1 MAVSNYI
8 PYGCQYKI
16 DKLDN
21 VVYIVAKNE
30 IGSIRID
37 NGDAY
42 VDGVGYYNAIDCL
55 SVSLS
60 ENESLDERYEFVHTV
75 NFSVRGYLKIGD
87 LNDYYIMVRDKNDT
101 YWLVNPYFKIKYTYT
116 YTLDYNSNHTDY
128 VASAKSNFPLL
139 QVKNFT
145 ANNVKPCNAYDYCS
159 IDVLAI
165 NVAAYSKYSNDKV
178 IYTNDGFSV
187 VKYQKNSCVFTE
199 QYDGSSLSHT
209 VKFNISFDDYKSSWH
224 YNLLEFTD
232 NKYAAVIS
240 TKCGVNIAC
249 GFDDGLQPSYT
260 VTANDNQSINNIE
273 IVLSDIHSTEVLLNM
288 PSELPFEHDSGTT
301 WNVIPSEYTCINS
314 TTGVYTLRQ
323 EYDVFGNP
331 LNNYMCLEG
340 FEERY
345 SEYHIVGTFSDQ
357 EQFYCPKCK
366 AEECSIQTSMPNVIE
381 FYNTGCKSFTIKSN
395 SDFSITSDSQY
406 IAVSPSSGSAYT
418 LYTINVCN
426 TQVPTDTAQAYQ
438 LVVNYCDG
446 HEKRFNVR
454 VSEEPVTDCLPQGN
468 NYEISVYAQN
478 VVIPTTCCIRDV
490 SASCCCTDFQIQNG
504 FVKFRVE
511 NNDSGVERTITLTLT
526 KCDGT
531 TVTAYLHQKPY
542 YTKWVYQGEQCHDD
556 EWCSWDRMYSGET
569 SDNINTP
576 TSVVRY
582 RNCEPSSKCSQAQY
596 KWENMNPQTDFICSD
611 CGAQY
616 KWENMNPQ
624 TDYICNDCQV
634 EPQYRWVNLD
644 PAVDYYCS
652 GTTKYYKQ
660 QLQISVDGGVTWE
673 NISPAEYQRGGI
685 AQTQSTDCGYVPT
698 VQYRWIQTDNTICV
712 EQSSFLGKFKA
723 TYNDGRTYSAGC
735 TSQNETLAQ
744 GDVRLIDY
752 RYTAMTEAIIGDCVT
767 TIGTG
772 AFDDCDSLTSATIGN
787 SVRSIDSSA
796 FAYCD
801 ILPSITIPNSVTS
814 IGNAAFYH
822 CPSLTSITIPNSV
835 TNIGSHAFHDCRSLA
850 SVTIGSGVTSIG
862 DNNFSTCPSLTSI
875 TISNSVTRI
884 LHEAFAGC
892 TSLPS
897 ITIPNSVTRIG
908 EFAFSNCT
916 SLTSVTIGSGVT
928 TIDKD
933 AFYGCTSLPSITIPN
948 SVTNIGNDAF
958 GHCTSL
964 TSVTIGSGV
973 TYIESWAFSMCSGLT
988 SITCNAV
995 TPPTLGS
1002 NVFNKTNN
1010 CPIYVPSESVN
1021 AYKTASGWS
1030 TYANRI
1036 QPIP

>member
-8 PYGCQYKI
+8 PYPCQYKI
-16 DKLDN
+16 DQLDN
-21 VVYIVAKNE
+21 VVYIVNKE
-30 IGSIRID
+30 GIGSIHID

-75 NFSVRGYLKIGD
+75 NFSVRGYLKISD

-159 IDVLAI
+159 IDVLTI
-165 NVAAYSKYSNDKV
+165 NVSAYSKYSNDKV

-323 EYDVFGNP
+323 EYDAFGNP

-381 FYNTGCKSFTIKSN
+381 FYNTSCKSFTIKSD

-406 IAVSPSSGSAYT
+406 ITVSPSSGSAYT

-446 HEKRFNVR
+446 YEKRFNVR

-511 NNDSGVERTITLTLT
+511 NNDSGAERTITLTLT

-531 TVTAYLHQKPY
+531 TVTAYLRQKPY
-542 YTKWVYQGEQCHDD
+542 YTKWVYQGEQCHND

-582 RNCEPSSKCSQAQY
+582 RDCEPSSRCSQAQY
-596 KWENMNPQTDFICSD
+596 KWENMNPQTDYICSD
-611 CGAQY
+611 CEAQY

-634 EPQYRWVNLD
+634 EPQYRWINLD
-644 PAVDYYCS
+644 PTIDYYCS

-673 NISPAEYQRGGI
+673 NISPAEYQWGGI

-698 VQYRWIQTDNTICV
+698 VQYKWENMNPQTDYWCDNCPIEPIYRWIQTDDTICV
-712 EQSSFLGKFKA
+712 EQPTPVQYRWINLDPAVDYYCSGTTKYYKQQKQISYDSGTTWEDVVPAEYQWGGTAETQSTDCGYVPPVFNGKFKA
-723 TYNDGRTYSAGC
+723 TYSDGRTYSAACDGN
-735 TSQNETLAQ
+735 TELTTATTKPSGYE
-744 GDVRLIDY
+744 Y
-752 RYTAMTEAIIGDCVT
+752 SAMTSAEIGDCIT
-767 TIGTG
+767 SIGRVVFYG
-772 AFDDCDSLTSATIGN
+772 CSGLL
-787 SVRSIDSSA
+787 SV
-796 FAYCD
+796 
-801 ILPSITIPNSVTS
+801 TIPNSVTD
-814 IGNAAFYH
+814 IGTRAFDE
-822 CPSLTSITIPNSV
+822 CSRLT
-835 TNIGSHAFHDCRSLA
+835 

-862 DNNFSTCPSLTSI
+862 NA
-875 TISNSVTRI
+875 
-884 LHEAFAGC
+884 AFQWC
-892 TSLPS
+892 TSLS
-897 ITIPNSVTRIG
+897 SVTIPNSVTSIG
-908 EFAFSNCT
+908 NS
-916 SLTSVTIGSGVT
+916 
-928 TIDKD
+928 
-933 AFYGCTSLPSITIPN
+933 AFYRCTN
-948 SVTNIGNDAF
+948 
-958 GHCTSL
+958 
-964 TSVTIGSGV
+964 
-973 TYIESWAFSMCSGLT
+973 LT
-988 SITCNAV
+988 SITCNAT

-1002 NVFNKTNN
+1002 EAFDGST
-1010 CPIYVPSESVN
+1010 CPIYVPEASVE
-1021 AYKTASGWS
+1021 AYKSASGWS
-1030 TYANRI
+1030 DYASRI
-1036 QPIP
+1036 QAIT